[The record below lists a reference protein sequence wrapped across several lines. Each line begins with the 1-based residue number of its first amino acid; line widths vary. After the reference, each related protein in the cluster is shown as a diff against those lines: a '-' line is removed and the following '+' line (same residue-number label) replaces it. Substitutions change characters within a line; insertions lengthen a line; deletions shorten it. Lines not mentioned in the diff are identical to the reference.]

1 MRYRVLGTTQ
11 AIQDDGTPAALGGA
25 RLRALV
31 TVLALR
37 AGRTVPVELLVD
49 EVWDGDSPADAAG
62 ALQALVGRA
71 RRALGHAEV
80 VSAQGGY
87 RLRVDAGDVDLHHFA
102 RLAEQGARALAGGDP
117 GRAVDVLDE
126 ALALWRGP
134 VLADLPDRTVEAAR
148 WETRR
153 LEARRS
159 RLVAFMAL
167 GRAREAL
174 PSLAALCGEHPLD
187 EPLQALRIRALRAVG
202 RSAEALAAYES
213 VRRELSD
220 LLGTEPGPELRA
232 LHAELLAPARVGEPS
247 PRSYQA
253 GQTGLAP
260 ARVGEPVPAPVE
272 GPAPIP
278 RGGSTPGNLRA
289 RLTSFV
295 GRESDIEAIRGDL
308 RRARLVTLVGAG
320 GAGKTRLSQESADRT
335 AGEYPD
341 GVWLAELA
349 PVGDPDNVPEA
360 VLNAVGARETVLRG
374 VGAEDLWHGGDP
386 LVRLTEHCGRR
397 RMLLVLDNCEH
408 LVAAV
413 AALCERLLEQC
424 PGLTVL
430 ATSREPLGVPGEV
443 VRPVGPL
450 PAPMAMRLLADRGA
464 AANPGFRIDA
474 DDDTAAAAAEIC
486 RRLDGLPLAVEL
498 AAARLR
504 LLTPRQ
510 IADRLDDRFRLL
522 TSGSRTVLPRQ
533 QTLRAVVD
541 WSWELLDEAER
552 TVLRRLAVF
561 ARGCDLEAAEA
572 VCALPGPRGTRRL
585 EAPGRVA
592 DARDV
597 LPLLG
602 ALVDKSLVVAVPSED
617 GMMRYQLLETVGEY
631 AAERLD
637 EAGDRSEAERAHL
650 VYYREL
656 ARRTDPLLRGPGQI
670 EAVARLGRERENL
683 HTALHRATAAG
694 DEDEALCLVLS
705 LAWYW
710 QMRDLRAPARQWS
723 RAVAALGPDPFAA
736 PVVPAEPLRVR
747 VIDTPPPFDAGLR
760 EEARRGVRLIGICSM
775 EHRAEDWTTP
785 EQLDRLRGVASAYRP
800 GHPQSCRFPG
810 SLWLYAVLLTGD
822 EERLR
827 RTIDETVRGCAE
839 YGYEWDLGVALQMRA
854 NVLVNRGEWPG
865 DARADADR
873 SLGIFERI
881 GDLWGAAG
889 ALSARGE
896 ARQMRGEFALAAE
909 DFAAAV
915 DRARRLGAESQ
926 VPYLH
931 ARQAAMLTE
940 LGRRDEAEALFRDV
954 LAQTGEGVGEA
965 LPTARLF
972 FSMLLGLDG
981 RTAEAREQ
989 LDLLAVDFQSETL
1002 AFFDGF
1008 RLGALAWIDCL
1019 DGRYTEALGHV
1030 HAALESAMTPI
1041 ARMVAPNLVA
1051 TQLPTAAEALARI
1064 GVPVGPADPTGPAAG
1079 TGGACDGE
1087 DGACGHE
1094 DGAAADAARLL
1105 GAHRRLLPA
1114 GHVLTA
1120 LDREGRERAERAARA
1135 VLDDACWAAHSAEG
1149 ESLTAE
1155 LAVALVE
1162 RHVRHVR
1169 TSCGTSGRR
1178 SEPSPR

>member
-1 MRYRVLGTTQ
+1 MQYRVLGTTQ
-11 AIQDDGTPAALGGA
+11 AIQDDGTPAALGGT

-37 AGRTVPVELLVD
+37 AGRTVPVGMLVD
-49 EVWDGDSPADAAG
+49 EVWDGDSPANAAG
-62 ALQALVGRA
+62 AVQALVGRA

-80 VSAQGGY
+80 VSAEGGY
-87 RLRVDAGDVDLHHFA
+87 RLRADAGDVDLHRFA
-102 RLAEQGARALAGGDP
+102 RLAEQGAQALAEGDP
-117 GRAVDVLDE
+117 GRAVEPLDE

-134 VLADLPDRTVEAAR
+134 VLADLPDRAAEAAR
-148 WETRR
+148 WDARR
-153 LEARRS
+153 LEARRT
-159 RLVAFMAL
+159 RLVALMAL

-174 PSLAALCGEHPLD
+174 PSLVALCGEHPLD
-187 EPLQALRIRALRAVG
+187 ESLQALRIRALRAVG
-202 RSAEALAAYES
+202 RPAEALAAYES

-220 LLGTEPGPELRA
+220 LLGAEPGPELRS
-232 LHAELLAPARVGEPS
+232 LHAELLAPAPVVGSAPVQGV
-247 PRSYQA
+247 PVVVRP
-253 GQTGLAP
+253 AP
-260 ARVGEPVPAPVE
+260 ASGTVPA
-272 GPAPIP
+272 
-278 RGGSTPGNLRA
+278 SGNLRA

-308 RRARLVTLVGAG
+308 RRTRLVTLVGAG
-320 GAGKTRLSQESADRT
+320 GAGKTRLSQEAAEQT
-335 AGEYPD
+335 ARAYPD

-349 PVGDPDNVPEA
+349 PVSDPGNLPEA
-360 VLNAVGARETVLRG
+360 VLTAVGARETVLRG
-374 VGAEDLWHGGDP
+374 VGAEELWHGGDP

-408 LVAAV
+408 LVEAV
-413 AALCERLLEQC
+413 ATLCERLLERC

-450 PAPMAMRLLADRGA
+450 PTPMALRLLAERGA
-464 AANPGFRIDA
+464 AANPGFRLDA
-474 DDDTAAAAAEIC
+474 AAAAEGEVDDDTAAAAAEIC
-486 RRLDGLPLAVEL
+486 RRLDGLPLAIEL

-541 WSWELLDEAER
+541 WSWDLLDAAER

-572 VCALPGPRGTRRL
+572 VCALSGPHGIRQP
-585 EAPGRVA
+585 EASSARVA
-592 DARDV
+592 DERDV

-602 ALVDKSLVVAVPSED
+602 ALVDKSLVVAVPSTD
-617 GMMRYQLLETVGEY
+617 GTMRYQLLETVGEY

-637 EAGDRSEAERAHL
+637 EAGDRAEAERAHL

-670 EAVARLGRERENL
+670 EAIARLERERENL

-710 QMRDLRAPARQWS
+710 QMRDLRAPARHWS
-723 RAVAALGPDPFAA
+723 RTVAALGPDPFAA
-736 PVVPAEPLRVR
+736 PVVPAEPMRAKVT
-747 VIDTPPPFDAGLR
+747 DTPPPFDAGSR
-760 EEARRGVRLIGICSM
+760 EEARRGVRLIGVCSM
-775 EHRAEDWTTP
+775 EHWAEDWTTP
-785 EQLDRLRGVASAYRP
+785 ERLDWLRGVASAYRP
-800 GHPQSCRFPG
+800 GHPQTCRFPG
-810 SLWLYAVLLTGD
+810 SLWLYAVVLTGD
-822 EERLR
+822 EEQLLS
-827 RTIDETVRGCAE
+827 TIDETVRGCAE

-854 NVLVNRGEWPG
+854 NVLANRGEWPG

-873 SLGIFERI
+873 SLEIFERI

-896 ARQMRGEFALAAE
+896 ARQTRGEFALAAE
-909 DFAAAV
+909 DFTAAV
-915 DRARRLGAESQ
+915 DRARRLGADSQ

-940 LGRRDEAEALFRDV
+940 LGRRDEAEAIFREV
-954 LAQTGEGVGEA
+954 LAQPDEGVVGEA

-972 FSMLLGLDG
+972 FAMLLGLDG

-989 LDLLAVDFQSETL
+989 LELLADEFQSETL

-1008 RLGALAWIDCL
+1008 RLGSLAWIDCL
-1019 DGRYTEALGHV
+1019 DGRYPEALRHV
-1030 HAALESAMTPI
+1030 HVALESALAPI

-1051 TQLPTAAEALARI
+1051 TQLPTAAEALARLAA
-1064 GVPVGPADPTGPAAG
+1064 PVRPAGPAGPAAG
-1079 TGGACDGE
+1079 IDRTAATCDR
-1087 DGACGHE
+1087 A

-1114 GHVLTA
+1114 GHVPTTLE
-1120 LDREGRERAERAARA
+1120 REGRERAELAVRA
-1135 VLDDACWAAHSAEG
+1135 VLGDECWAARSAEG
-1149 ESLTAE
+1149 GSLTPE
-1155 LAVALVE
+1155 QAVALVE
-1162 RHVRHVR
+1162 RHVR
-1169 TSCGTSGRR
+1169 TSCGTSGPRP
-1178 SEPSPR
+1178 EPSPR